1 MHKTDQFSLDFQ
13 YFSIDIFSLDVR
25 LWDHKCIAKSQDMS
39 LIILHSVYACITGLP
54 VCYDQRNCI
63 LHLKEGQQRGSRIIT
78 SACLYVR
85 SKLSICISKSHWA
98 RKYQPCITRVLR
110 IICGN
115 NILASGR
122 WIHGC
127 LSPLLSYFSFTVV
140 VSFICGGLESNREP

>member
-1 MHKTDQFSLDFQ
+1 MRCKIPRYSRSKWVWFYCIVSMRASLG
-13 YFSIDIFSLDVR
+13 YPCVTTNEIAYYIWKKVSREEVELSLP
-25 LWDHKCIAKSQDMS
+25 L
-39 LIILHSVYACITGLP
+39 
-54 VCYDQRNCI
+54 
-63 LHLKEGQQRGSRIIT
+63 
-78 SACLYVR
+78 VR

-122 WIHGC
+122 WIHGY